1 MKLQRSTKK
10 KEQRETRIEVERG
23 EGVWR
28 RCEGRGGIGDVG
40 RESAGKKENDPTVRP
55 APTPRRWRSGSS
67 LAQGLSPSLHSGN
80 PEQILPY
87 PHIKG
92 QLTATSLR
100 TNPLT
105 G

>member
-1 MKLQRSTKK
+1 MKR
-10 KEQRETRIEVERG
+10 REGREHG
-23 EGVWR
+23 EGV
-28 RCEGRGGIGDVG
+28 CAEEGRGSGWE
-40 RESAGKKENDPTVRP
+40 RAGKEEEDPTVCP
-55 APTPRRWRSGSS
+55 ASTPRRRSSGSS

-80 PEQILPY
+80 PEQILPD